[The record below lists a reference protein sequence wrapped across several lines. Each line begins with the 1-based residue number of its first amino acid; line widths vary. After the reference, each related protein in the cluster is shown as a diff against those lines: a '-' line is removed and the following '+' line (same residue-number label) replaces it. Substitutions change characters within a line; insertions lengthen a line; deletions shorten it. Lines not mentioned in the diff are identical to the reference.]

1 MRSRFLIAYE
11 PTLFNF
17 GFFPQALLVRAQ
29 TLLLDFLG
37 DLRFGALQTME
48 FLLHEYHQPG
58 RKNWCQTFMA
68 LP

>member
-1 MRSRFLIAYE
+1 MSHELA
-11 PTLFNF
+11 LFNF
-17 GFFPQALLVRAQ
+17 GFFLQALLVRAQ
-29 TLLLDFLG
+29 TLLLDLLG

>member
-1 MRSRFLIAYE
+1 MSHELA
-11 PTLFNF
+11 LVNF
-17 GFFPQALLVRAQ
+17 GFFLQALLVRAQ
-29 TLLLDFLG
+29 TLLLDLLG